1 MRHLDIR
8 SQSFKTA
15 PHPVLAEALQ
25 DSPFVLVKV
34 PLLGSIK
41 AALTHDAVH
50 QVLKD
55 SDRFAVD
62 ARNAGHKRPF
72 GLFLVPGSIKLL
84 SENLLAMDDPD
95 HLRLRRLA
103 DAPFRRAAIETGRDR
118 VTALVDT
125 YLDKIEASGAPEVD
139 LMDAMFRSLPV
150 DVISQLLGLTDDAQ
164 QRLLRTMSGFSG
176 AASTW
181 GLIRAIS
188 GLGGVIKQIR
198 EEIERARRDPRPG
211 LLIDLINAEA
221 EGGKMSENE
230 LVSLILVLFI
240 AGHET
245 TTNLLSSGLYTLQT
259 EPGAW
264 ETAKA
269 LDADG
274 WRIAVDELMRFA
286 MPIHMSKPRFVI
298 KDTEIAGLAF
308 KRGEKVMALLGA
320 ANLDPDVFEGPLTLD
335 LTRRPNRHTGWGGG
349 PHICLGLHL
358 AKMETEV
365 ALSRIVEHWP
375 NMTLSKPLNWSKRVG
390 TRGFDVM
397 TVNLKP

>member
-8 SQSFKTA
+8 SQSFKAA
-15 PHPVLAEALQ
+15 PHPVLAEAMQ
-25 DSPFVLVKV
+25 DSPFALVKV

-103 DAPFRRAAIETGRDR
+103 DAPFRRAAIETGRER
-118 VTALVDT
+118 VGALVDT
-125 YLDKIEASGAPEVD
+125 YLDQVEASGAAEVD
-139 LMDAMFRSLPV
+139 LVNAMFRSLPV

-164 QRLLRTMSGFSG
+164 KRLLRTMSGFSG

-230 LVSLILVLFI
+230 LVSLILVLFV

-245 TTNLLSSGLYTLQT
+245 TTNLLSSGLYTLRT
-259 EPGAW
+259 KPGAW
-264 ETAKA
+264 ETARS

-298 KDTEIAGLAF
+298 QDTEIAGFAF
-308 KRGEKVMALLGA
+308 KRGDKVTALLGA
-320 ANLDPDVFEGPLTLD
+320 ANLDPDIFDDPLTLD
-335 LTRRPNRHTGWGGG
+335 LARRPNRHTGWGGG

-365 ALSRIVEHWP
+365 ALSRIVERWP
-375 NMTLSKPLNWSKRVG
+375 NMTLSTPLNWSKRVG

-397 TVNLKP
+397 TVRLKP